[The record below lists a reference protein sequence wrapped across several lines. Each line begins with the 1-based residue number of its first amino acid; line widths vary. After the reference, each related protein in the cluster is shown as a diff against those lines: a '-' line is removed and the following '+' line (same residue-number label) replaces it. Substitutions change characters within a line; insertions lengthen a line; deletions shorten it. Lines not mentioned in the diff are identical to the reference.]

1 MNRPIDTAHL
11 MNTLKSRKKGEMT
24 VNITLNES
32 DVQFNSNVSFL
43 NACRVTILLHRGRT
57 Q

>member
-11 MNTLKSRKKGEMT
+11 MKTLKSRKKGEMI

-32 DVQFNSNVSFL
+32 DIQFNSNVSFL
-43 NACRVTILLHRGRT
+43 NA